1 MNMKRFLFFFFAF
14 LAIGSGIQAQNVL
27 QDVIQVDDVEIAP
40 GGNATVTVHFNA
52 ANAPTSGLKGLQF
65 DLYLPEGFT
74 LERKTAGNRN
84 CKVFDK
90 QDDAFSVSAQV
101 VMSNG
106 AQVANQIRFVVAAY
120 EDNTLLFEDG
130 DLFSITLVAD
140 EGIVIDDYQGVLAGR
155 TGMSTSVVLTGD
167 EGTTTLRYTQEP
179 VTFNIF
185 MPLTYDEKE
194 DYTIADFKPSPERT
208 VTMIRTV
215 AAGKWNTICLPF
227 AMTETQMKD
236 VFGENVLLAE
246 FTGCDEVVVNGNLSL
261 KLKFST
267 ITPAISANTPY
278 LIKSENDVSEFSL
291 KVNLSELTQEPTATG
306 GNCTFVG
313 TYANAKNL
321 NNALYISNETFKLA
335 VGNTNIKSFRG
346 YFTHPDI
353 EQYNNANVTLFVDD
367 VPTGIRTV
375 TANPEN
381 NDVYDLS
388 GRKVNSDKVTLKKGV
403 YIVNGKKET
412 VR

>member
-1 MNMKRFLFFFFAF
+1 MKRFLFSLLAF
-14 LAIGSGIQAQNVL
+14 LVIGSGIQAQNVL
-27 QDVIQVDDVEIAP
+27 QDVIQVGDVEIAS
-40 GGNATVTVHFNA
+40 GGTATVTVHFNA
-52 ANAPTSGLKGLQF
+52 ANAPTTGIKGLQF

-74 LERKTAGNRN
+74 LERKTEGNRI

-101 VMSNG
+101 QLSNG
-106 AQVANQIRFVVAAY
+106 AQVANHIRFTVAAY

-130 DLFSITLVAD
+130 DLFSVTLVD
-140 EGIVIDDYQGVLAGR
+140 EGADIDDYQGVLAGK
-155 TGMSTSVVLTGD
+155 TGTSTNIVLPGD
-167 EGTTTLRYTQEP
+167 VGTTTVRYTQEP

-185 MPLTYDEKE
+185 MPLSYDEKE
-194 DYTIADFKPSPERT
+194 DYTLADFKPSPERT

-227 AMTETQMKD
+227 AMDETQMKT
-236 VFGENVLLAE
+236 VFGDDVLLAE
-246 FTGCDEVVVNGNLSL
+246 LTGCDEVVVNGNLSL

-278 LIKSENDVSEFSL
+278 LINSGNSVSEFTL
-291 KVNLSELTQEPTATG
+291 KANFDEITQEPTATG

-313 TYANAKNL
+313 TYANVKNL
-321 NNALYISNETFKLA
+321 DNALYISNETIKLA
-335 VGNTNIKSFRG
+335 IGNTNLKSFRG
-346 YFTHPDI
+346 YFTHPYI

-367 VPTGIRTV
+367 VPTGIRTI
-375 TANPEN
+375 TANPDN